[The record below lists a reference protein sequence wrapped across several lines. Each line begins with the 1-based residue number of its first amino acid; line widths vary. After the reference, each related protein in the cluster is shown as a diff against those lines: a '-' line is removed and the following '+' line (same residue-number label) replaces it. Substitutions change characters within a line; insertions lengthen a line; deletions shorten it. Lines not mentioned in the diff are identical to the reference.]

1 MPSSAHQPRRRLLVL
16 DVDGTI
22 SRIYGENE
30 YALHQNEPGWRS
42 WMSVD
47 DAVVDAL
54 DALVED
60 SDTDVAWLTTWP
72 HDQVAWLI
80 QDPLRGKLSGPYVP
94 GRTGRSR
101 AGGCRA

>member
-22 SRIYGENE
+22 FRIYGENE

-54 DALVED
+54 YALVED
-60 SDTDVAWLTTWP
+60 SDAEVAWLTTWP